1 MFLLIYRL
9 TRNSPA
15 PPLYPLTFLVQQ
27 SSSGTDAISLPSAVY
42 LASPSQPPAVLVQR
56 STSSC
61 TVSLQPAAQHQ
72 LLLSLTLQLSVSSDA
87 SASSLSSIAFA
98 ASRRPCPAIHQQ
110 LKVSLQPAA
119 QHQLLLSLTL
129 KLSVSSDAVAALTL
143 FLFRKQYIQHRLR
156 SFSPSLSSYPA
167 AVLGLFPSSQQSIQD
182 RHHSLSLS
190 ARVQRSSGTTSIVSL
205 LEAAL
210 LQQPMVITGNS
221 QVWRCEKSIAGNQFL
236 RALRFTPRESEKS
249 YVLCMNV

>member
-27 SSSGTDAISLPSAVY
+27 SSSGTDAISLPPAVY
-42 LASPSQPPAVLVQR
+42 LASPSQPLAVLVQR

-87 SASSLSSIAFA
+87 
-98 ASRRPCPAIHQQ
+98 
-110 LKVSLQPAA
+110 
-119 QHQLLLSLTL
+119 
-129 KLSVSSDAVAALTL
+129 VAALTL

-156 SFSPSLSSYPA
+156 SFSPSQSSYPA
-167 AVLGLFPSSQQSIQD
+167 AVLGLFPSRQQSIQD
-182 RHHSLSLS
+182 RLHSLSLS
-190 ARVQRSSGTTSIVSL
+190 FPYPAIQWQRHSQGSVLGIKKISL
-205 LEAAL
+205 I
-210 LQQPMVITGNS
+210 PFRY
-221 QVWRCEKSIAGNQFL
+221 QVYY
-236 RALRFTPRESEKS
+236 P
-249 YVLCMNV
+249 

>member
-27 SSSGTDAISLPSAVY
+27 SSSGTDAISLPPAVY
-42 LASPSQPPAVLVQR
+42 LASPSQPLAVLVQR

-72 LLLSLTLQLSVSSDA
+72 LLLSLTLQ
-87 SASSLSSIAFA
+87 
-98 ASRRPCPAIHQQ
+98 
-110 LKVSLQPAA
+110 
-119 QHQLLLSLTL
+119 
-129 KLSVSSDAVAALTL
+129 LSVSSDAVAALTL

-190 ARVQRSSGTTSIVSL
+190 VRVQRSSGTTSINCLSTK
-205 LEAAL
+205 LEAA
-210 LQQPMVITGNS
+210 LQQPMVISGNS
-221 QVWRCEKSIAGNQFL
+221 QVWRCEKSMAGNQFL

>member
-27 SSSGTDAISLPSAVY
+27 SSSGTDAISLPPAVY
-42 LASPSQPPAVLVQR
+42 LASPSQPLAVLVQR

-72 LLLSLTLQLSVSSDA
+72 LLLSLTLQ
-87 SASSLSSIAFA
+87 
-98 ASRRPCPAIHQQ
+98 
-110 LKVSLQPAA
+110 
-119 QHQLLLSLTL
+119 
-129 KLSVSSDAVAALTL
+129 LSVSSDAVAALTL

-190 ARVQRSSGTTSIVSL
+190 VRVQRSSGTTSIVSL

-210 LQQPMVITGNS
+210 QQPMVISGNS
-221 QVWRCEKSIAGNQFL
+221 QVWRCEKSMAGNQFL

>member
-9 TRNSPA
+9 TRKRPA
-15 PPLYPLTFLVQQ
+15 PPLYPLTFLVQR
-27 SSSGTDAISLPSAVY
+27 SSSGTDAISLPPAVY
-42 LASPSQPPAVLVQR
+42 LASPSQPLAVLVQR

-72 LLLSLTLQLSVSSDA
+72 LLLSLTLQ
-87 SASSLSSIAFA
+87 
-98 ASRRPCPAIHQQ
+98 
-110 LKVSLQPAA
+110 
-119 QHQLLLSLTL
+119 
-129 KLSVSSDAVAALTL
+129 LSVSSDAVAALTL

-167 AVLGLFPSSQQSIQD
+167 AVLGLILPSRQQSIQD

-190 ARVQRSSGTTSIVSL
+190 VRVQRSSGTTSVVSL

-210 LQQPMVITGNS
+210 QQPMVISGNS
-221 QVWRCEKSIAGNQFL
+221 QVWRYEKSMAGNQFL

>member
-15 PPLYPLTFLVQQ
+15 PPLYPLTFLVQR
-27 SSSGTDAISLPSAVY
+27 SSSGTDAISLPPAVY
-42 LASPSQPPAVLVQR
+42 LASPSQPLAVLVQR

-61 TVSLQPAAQHQ
+61 TVSLSSAAQHQ
-72 LLLSLTLQLSVSSDA
+72 LLRSLTLQLSVSSN
-87 SASSLSSIAFA
+87 
-98 ASRRPCPAIHQQ
+98 
-110 LKVSLQPAA
+110 
-119 QHQLLLSLTL
+119 
-129 KLSVSSDAVAALTL
+129 AVAALTL

-167 AVLGLFPSSQQSIQD
+167 AVLGLSPSRQQSIQD
-182 RHHSLSLS
+182 RHRSLLSLS
-190 ARVQRSSGTTSIVSL
+190 VRVQRSSGTTSIVSL
-205 LEAAL
+205 LVAA

-236 RALRFTPRESEKS
+236 RVLRFTPRESEKS